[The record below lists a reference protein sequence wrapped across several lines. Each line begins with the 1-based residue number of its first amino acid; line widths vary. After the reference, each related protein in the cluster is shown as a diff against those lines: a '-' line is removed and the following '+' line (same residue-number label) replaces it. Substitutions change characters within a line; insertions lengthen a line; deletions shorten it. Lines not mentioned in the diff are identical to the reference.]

1 MRVILLSL
9 MMVCLFGYH
18 ANAGNLTSLAG
29 RQSSCHGLAEI
40 RSKFNGTETV
50 HGKMIKKEGEGAKK
64 ASRLV
69 YKVPGGRRGYITIE
83 VQGNCCWKFYQRYG
97 RHFQSCIHLVLLLFL
112 FFSYRLAGNFKSV
125 KGSGIESSSFAPRSL
140 KVFEC

>member
-1 MRVILLSL
+1 MKVILLSL

-29 RQSSCHGLAEI
+29 RCHGVAEI

-69 YKVPGGRRGYITIE
+69 YKVPGGPRGYITIE
-83 VQGNCCWKFYQRYG
+83 IRGNCCWKFYQRYE

-112 FFSYRLAGNFKSV
+112 FLVIAWL
-125 KGSGIESSSFAPRSL
+125 ETSSLSREAALRVHLLPQDL
-140 KVFEC
+140 

>member
-18 ANAGNLTSLAG
+18 ANAGTLCLTPPCGVGPRGCLG
-29 RQSSCHGLAEI
+29 FAEI

-69 YKVPGGRRGYITIE
+69 YKVPGGPRGYITIE
-83 VQGNCCWKFYQRYG
+83 VRGNCCWKFYQRYE

-112 FFSYRLAGNFKSV
+112 FLVIAWL
-125 KGSGIESSSFAPRSL
+125 ETSSLSREAALRVHL
-140 KVFEC
+140 LLQDL

>member
-18 ANAGNLTSLAG
+18 ANAGTRG
-29 RQSSCHGLAEI
+29 CHGFAEI

-69 YKVPGGRRGYITIE
+69 YKVPGGPRGYITIE
-83 VQGNCCWKFYQRYG
+83 VRGNCCWKFYQRYG

-112 FFSYRLAGNFKSV
+112 FLVIAWL
-125 KGSGIESSSFAPRSL
+125 ETSSLSREAALRVHL
-140 KVFEC
+140 LLQDL

>member
-18 ANAGNLTSLAG
+18 ANAGNLTSLAE
-29 RQSSCHGLAEI
+29 RCHGFAEI

-69 YKVPGGRRGYITIE
+69 YKVPGGPRGYITIE
-83 VQGNCCWKFYQRYG
+83 VRGNCCWKFYQRFE

-112 FFSYRLAGNFKSV
+112 FLVIA
-125 KGSGIESSSFAPRSL
+125 
-140 KVFEC
+140 

>member
-1 MRVILLSL
+1 MGTHHLDKRVNQGVKKIKMKVILLSL

-18 ANAGNLTSLAG
+18 ANAGPRG
-29 RQSSCHGLAEI
+29 CHGFAEI

-64 ASRLV
+64 ASKLT
-69 YKVPGGRRGYITIE
+69 YKVPGGPRGYITIE
-83 VQGNCCWKFYQRYG
+83 VRGNCCWKFYQ
-97 RHFQSCIHLVLLLFL
+97 
-112 FFSYRLAGNFKSV
+112 SYRLAGNFKSV